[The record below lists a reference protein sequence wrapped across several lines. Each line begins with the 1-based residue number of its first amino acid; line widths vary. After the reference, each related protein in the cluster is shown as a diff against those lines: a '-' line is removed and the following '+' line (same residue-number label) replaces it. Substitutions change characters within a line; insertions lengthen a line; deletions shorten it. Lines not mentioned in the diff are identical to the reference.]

1 MQLEQSLVSG
11 ASVEAQRSARRIC
24 CAKKGYSL
32 LKAEVSKLAL
42 KSQDIVSFHCFWM
55 TYPDTSALS
64 SSVVGL
70 FSGRF
75 HLLQLC
81 IVTQG
86 QDLEE
91 EVFHECSTE
100 GTFVQGQGGSKG
112 RLGNPET
119 LRSTGHPPL
128 LLFASHVSCWSQ
140 HWEPSCLQESC
151 PRRVLSVPGTL
162 TLSSTDSF

>member
-11 ASVEAQRSARRIC
+11 ASAEAQRSTRRIC
-24 CAKKGYSL
+24 SAKKGYSL

-42 KSQDIVSFHCFWM
+42 KSQDNVSFHCFWM
-55 TYPDTSALS
+55 TYPDTSAVS

-81 IVTQG
+81 IITQG

-91 EVFHECSTE
+91 EVFHEFSTE
-100 GTFVQGQGGSKG
+100 ATFVQGQGGSKG

-119 LRSTGHPPL
+119 
-128 LLFASHVSCWSQ
+128 
-140 HWEPSCLQESC
+140 
-151 PRRVLSVPGTL
+151 
-162 TLSSTDSF
+162 